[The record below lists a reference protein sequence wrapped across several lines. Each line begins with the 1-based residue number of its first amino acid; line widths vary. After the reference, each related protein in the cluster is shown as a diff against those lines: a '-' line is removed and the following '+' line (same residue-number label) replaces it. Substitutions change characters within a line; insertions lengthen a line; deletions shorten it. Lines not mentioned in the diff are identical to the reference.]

1 MPSLPL
7 HFLATPHHKCQI
19 AKLLC
24 SLPTP
29 ATLTFALATL
39 RHFSIL
45 HIHHPLVHMHAMHPI
60 SLQYFETWSL
70 VDTTPSIHICKCKH
84 IRLRNVKCKKPA
96 AYWEVS
102 FLGGG
107 SGRSIELFEIVHWAL
122 LMLGQGQFREYI
134 TGRSC
139 KTLVFYWWAPCRWD
153 GVTRLVKDRLGVSSQ
168 GWNPVIINPL

>member
-7 HFLATPHHKCQI
+7 HFLATPQMSNCK
-19 AKLLC
+19 ATLLI
-24 SLPTP
+24 SNTSH
-29 ATLTFALATL
+29 ALTFALATL

-45 HIHHPLVHMHAMHPI
+45 HIHHPSTHMHAMHPI

-84 IRLRNVKCKKPA
+84 IRLRNVKKTA

-134 TGRSC
+134 TG
-139 KTLVFYWWAPCRWD
+139 KTENFSFLVMGTVQVRWCYQA
-153 GVTRLVKDRLGVSSQ
+153 GKRQTGRFIPGLESSDY
-168 GWNPVIINPL
+168 

>member
-7 HFLATPHHKCQI
+7 HFLATPQMSNCK
-19 AKLLC
+19 ATLLI
-24 SLPTP
+24 SNTSH
-29 ATLTFALATL
+29 ALTFALATL

-45 HIHHPLVHMHAMHPI
+45 HIHHPSTHMHAMHPI

-84 IRLRNVKCKKPA
+84 IRLRNVKKTA

-139 KTLVFYWWAPCRWD
+139 KTLVFWWWAKCRWD